1 MPAVYLVFNTIAL
14 MLILLPWL
22 VLWGLHI
29 DWQFWSWQR
38 LLELPMVI
46 LLALASVFLMFRLTE
61 FYEKLFNAHFPTS
74 LELGGLFIAIVLAI
88 LYPWGI
94 LWGYIVGFRLFPV
107 WHWPIAIAT
116 CWLWTVGVFW
126 LGYAWAL
133 REASR
138 I

>member
-22 VLWGLHI
+22 VLWGLRI

-61 FYEKLFNAHFPTS
+61 FYGKLFNAQFPTS
-74 LELGGLFIAIVLAI
+74 LELGGLFIGIVLAI

-94 LWGYIVGFRLFPV
+94 LWGYIVGFRLFPA
-107 WHWPIAIAT
+107 WHWPIGIAT
-116 CWLWTVGVFW
+116 CLLWTVGVFF
-126 LGYAWAL
+126 LGYGWAL
-133 REASR
+133 REANKL
-138 I
+138 